1 MRKLA
6 EQTGAATLVI
16 QESIQ
21 DIQHQVKQATDK
33 TTATLDRYN
42 AGTERLDSVTQGI
55 TALSDMTATL
65 KASLANVL
73 FNVEAMKNGQQKVNE
88 SVLTVTGIQS
98 RQRRQPRKSRQ
109 PSMRLAA
116 MSIIL
121 LPKPSK

>member
-88 SVLTVTGIQS
+88 SVLTVTAISEQTAAATK
-98 RQRRQPRKSRQ
+98 KSRQ
-109 PSMRLAA
+109 PFMRLAA

>member
-1 MRKLA
+1 MA

-65 KASLANVL
+65 KADSGGNRRSLGNH
-73 FNVEAMKNGQQKVNE
+73 
-88 SVLTVTGIQS
+88 S
-98 RQRRQPRKSRQ
+98 
-109 PSMRLAA
+109 
-116 MSIIL
+116 
-121 LPKPSK
+121 